1 MKSIG
6 TILKE
11 LREKKGLSPKA
22 LSISLAGRNDINLNV
37 SRETID
43 KWERDERTPNAE
55 AIRALA
61 LYYGVTSD
69 YILGL
74 DEYWAS
80 HNNLSITA
88 ATLGFSDEATENLIN
103 LRSVEGGLVSYTLS
117 EILESPQLLDTLK
130 VINKT
135 RSDVSRQIRYCEDY
149 KEKYGKEIPPF
160 FIEQAIDLSD
170 VYIIKSLRKID
181 GFLRDVLGY
190 NDVLSYKKEAE

>member
-190 NDVLSYKKEAE
+190 NDVLSYKKETE